1 MKSSLRDNFCS
12 SPWFHI
18 RIDPQGNYLPCRWSS
33 TQEKTPFNIAN
44 TTISEY
50 INSPIMSDL
59 RLELLNGQSPNIC
72 SACHYEDSQGKVSGR
87 QRQLLKSA
95 INLKNFDHS
104 FCSSPHWSRFEYTN
118 NNQGLTD
125 QQPVDL
131 QIDLGNTCN
140 SACIMCSPKYSSRLE
155 TDYVKLND
163 LEPNLFL
170 QYPKLVNWTDD
181 DSLIGKFVTE
191 LKSIPNI
198 RYIHFLGGE
207 TLYLKSFYR
216 ICDQLIALGLAK
228 NISIGTS
235 TNGTVYT
242 SQLEYI
248 IKKFKNVHLGI
259 SIEAFH
265 PINDYIRYPGDVNQ
279 VTENI
284 KKFLDLRNHTD
295 LHLSLRITP
304 TILSIFHIDTVFRFM
319 LEHKVTAESCNI
331 LHEPG
336 CLRIELL
343 PHDIRQEIIAGIDQ
357 VIADHGLSE
366 PNEVIVNRRREDLI
380 DPVISSVIFEY
391 RNFLLSYDIP
401 INVDEERRNLVKFL
415 KAFETLRNNSI
426 LTYLPN
432 YEEFLRSYGY

>member
-1 MKSSLRDNFCS
+1 
-12 SPWFHI
+12 
-18 RIDPQGNYLPCRWSS
+18 
-33 TQEKTPFNIAN
+33 
-44 TTISEY
+44 
-50 INSPIMSDL
+50 MSDL